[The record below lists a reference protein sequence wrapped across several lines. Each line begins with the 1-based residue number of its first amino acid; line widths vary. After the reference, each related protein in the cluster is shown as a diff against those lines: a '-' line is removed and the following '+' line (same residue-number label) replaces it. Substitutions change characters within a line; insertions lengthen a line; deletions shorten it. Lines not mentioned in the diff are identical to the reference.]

1 MRKTA
6 FAGLMALSA
15 TMVLASAASARTES
29 PAQAPAA
36 RHAGLDK
43 DGDGRISQAEF
54 VQARTARLTVL
65 DADRDGAV
73 TAAEVQARMQARRA
87 ERATMRFDRLD
98 ADKNGQISRAE
109 FDAARPQR
117 AGDARPGRGEWMGER
132 HRGDAH
138 RMARHAGRGMG
149 PNMARGHGP
158 AARTAVREPVAIAD
172 VQTRAVATFARL
184 DTDHDGFLTA
194 AEAWSARGDRVG
206 RGHSQV
212 RGQGQGRG
220 AHRGWRMSRPTALA
234 TPASPPAPASE

>member
-15 TMVLASAASARTES
+15 TMVLAGAASARTES

-65 DADRDGAV
+65 DIDRNGAV
-73 TAAEVQARMQARRA
+73 TTAEVQARMQARRA
-87 ERATMRFDRLD
+87 ERAAMRFDRLD

-117 AGDARPGRGEWMGER
+117 AGDAGPGRGQRMGER
-132 HRGDAH
+132 HRGGAH
-138 RMARHAGRGMG
+138 RMTRHAGRGMG

-172 VQTRAVATFARL
+172 VQVRAAATFARF

-206 RGHSQV
+206 RGH
-212 RGQGQGRG
+212 GQGRDRR
-220 AHRGWRMSRPTALA
+220 AHRGGRMSRPITAA